1 MINPK
6 KTIPKLAGAF
16 VALTGAQ
23 ACGDDVGTATRDQ
36 VDAVINSFCMKV
48 ANCDIGYTMQECTEF
63 YTGLVNSLNAT
74 PECYGAIVSYAS
86 CLSGL
91 SCEQLEADS
100 TTACYDVY
108 DVLYDRC

>member
-23 ACGDDVGTATRDQ
+23 ACGDDGATREQ
-36 VDAVINSFCMKV
+36 VDAAIDAFCMKI
-48 ANCDIGYTMQECTEF
+48 ANCDIGYTMQECTQY
-63 YTGLVNSLNAT
+63 YTALVNSSRAT
-74 PECYGAIVSYAS
+74 PECYGAIVSYAN

-91 SCEQLEADS
+91 SCEQIDAGS
-100 TTACYDVY
+100 TACYDVY
-108 DVLYDRC
+108 EPVYDRC